1 MFPSELVAIGDFA
14 AEIEKATGPEIYGP
28 IFKAGLFLFL
38 SGIVS
43 AVIASVI
50 VIQSDAWDELDAQFE
65 SGEAAQ
71 VNRALKKEQKLSV
84 KKAAAAADSKNEEDI
99 KDDSVDES
107 LVNVDL

>member
-28 IFKAGLFLFL
+28 IFKA
-38 SGIVS
+38 
-43 AVIASVI
+43 
-50 VIQSDAWDELDAQFE
+50 DAWDELDAQFE

-71 VNRALKKEQKLSV
+71 VNRALEKEQKLSM
-84 KKAAAAADSKNEEDI
+84 KKAAAVADSKNEEDI

-107 LVNVDL
+107 LLNVDL